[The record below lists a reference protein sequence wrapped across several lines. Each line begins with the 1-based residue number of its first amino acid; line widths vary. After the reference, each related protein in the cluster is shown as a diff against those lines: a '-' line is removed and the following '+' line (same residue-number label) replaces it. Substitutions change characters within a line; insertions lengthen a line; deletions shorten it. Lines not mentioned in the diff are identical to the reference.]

1 MCAARPL
8 RVAAALVLASLGSA
22 CARSS
27 APAGWLSTP
36 EQSQR
41 EAWGAWAEVRTRSG
55 GERAPVMGELIAATR
70 DSVFVMT
77 SAALVALPIAEIERA
92 TLTAYDARWDRLVL
106 WTVLG
111 TLSTASHG
119 MALVLSAPVW
129 IAGGTAAAAAASRG
143 PRVRSTDGTELARF
157 ARFPQGMPPGLDRG
171 ALRPKDVRRSETVVD
186 PPL

>member
-1 MCAARPL
+1 MCVARRL
-8 RVAAALVLASLGSA
+8 RAVAALLFASTGAA
-22 CARSS
+22 CFRSS

-55 GERAPVMGELIAATR
+55 GERAPVMGELIAADR
-70 DSVFVMT
+70 DSVYVMT
-77 SAALVALPIAEIERA
+77 SAALVALPVAEIERA
-92 TLTAYDARWDRLVL
+92 TLTTYDARWGKLAL

-119 MALVLSAPVW
+119 MALIISAPVW
-129 IAGGTAAAAAASRG
+129 AAGGTAATAAASRG
-143 PRVRSTDGTELARF
+143 PRVRSTDGTVLARF
-157 ARFPQGMPPGLDRG
+157 ARFPQGMPAGLDRG
-171 ALRPKDVRRSETVVD
+171 VLRPKDVRRIEPVAE